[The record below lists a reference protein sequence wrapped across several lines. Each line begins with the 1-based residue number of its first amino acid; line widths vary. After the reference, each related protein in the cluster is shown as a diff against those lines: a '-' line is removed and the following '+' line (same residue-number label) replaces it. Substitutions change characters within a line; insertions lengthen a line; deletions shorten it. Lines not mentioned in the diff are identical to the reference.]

1 MTQIRKFISPKVT
14 VLYSEKLNCWMG
26 FMKIWKTSYKVFV
39 LVNLLLAVSFMLL
52 TLSHSRGSE
61 LWDFQVFHGSGQN
74 VLAGNSIYTYYGLA
88 HLPFWYFPWVSWIF
102 LPLALFPFEIAS
114 YLFLA
119 VGLFIVAVVIHSLTR
134 LYQGV
139 GVFDRIYMFSM
150 VIWLSWQ
157 VYRVGQMSYYVLG
170 GAVLA
175 LFLLARDRKYL
186 AGLCMPLL
194 LMKPHLFIVF
204 IPLVLWMGGWKTFLS
219 GALATLGLCGI
230 EFLITPDWVRQMVGS
245 LIRGVG
251 NVDINIF
258 YKFSTLP
265 TLLGFHQNITG
276 TANIPITAVLAV
288 IAAYIVYRFRSLP
301 KMPLLSLALVASLF
315 CAPRSYAYDL
325 VQLIPAMIWLSEK
338 WSPGTALMWFGAAL
352 IPFLSHF
359 SDGSFFVT
367 LIVLVLCIV
376 KAYSIEKRNR
386 LAVFLPQN

>member
-1 MTQIRKFISPKVT
+1 
-14 VLYSEKLNCWMG
+14 
-26 FMKIWKTSYKVFV
+26 MKIQRILYKAFV
-39 LVNLLLAVSFMLL
+39 LFNLILAVYFMLY
-52 TLSHSRGSE
+52 TINMSRGDQ
-61 LWDFQVFHGSGQN
+61 LWDFQVFYGAARN
-74 VLAGNSIYTYYGLA
+74 VIAGISIYTYYGLA
-88 HLPFWYFPWVSWIF
+88 HLPYWYLPWVSWLF
-102 LPLALFPFEIAS
+102 LPLAVFPFEIAW

-119 VGLFIVAVVIHSLTR
+119 IGLLIVAAVIYSLTR
-134 LYQGV
+134 HYQGV

-150 VIWLSWQ
+150 IIWMSWQ

-175 LFLLARDRKYL
+175 MFLLAGDRKYL

-204 IPLVLWMGGWKTFLS
+204 IPLALWMGGWKTFLS

-230 EFLITPDWVRQMVGS
+230 EFLITPDWVRQMLGS

-258 YKFSTLP
+258 WKFSTLP

-276 TANIPITAVLAV
+276 TADIPITAVLV
-288 IAAYIVYRFRSLP
+288 IIAAYIVYRFRSLP
-301 KMPLLSLALVASLF
+301 KMPLLAFALVASLF

-338 WSPGTALMWFGAAL
+338 WSPGTALIWFGAAL
-352 IPFLSHF
+352 IPVLSHF

-367 LIVLVLCIV
+367 LIVFVLCII
-376 KAYSIEKRNR
+376 KAYSIENRNR
-386 LAVFLPQN
+386 IPVFSPGN